1 MQSRGG
7 RGERNDDDRLRYSIV
22 RYFGLSESESDCG
35 YCKQQRGPGETYG
48 LWAYHLEPQHYQMM
62 IDRNWRRCGHYV
74 YRAVNEKICCPM
86 YTIRCD
92 AENFRP
98 SRSQRRVLKNFNAYI
113 RDDRKDRQKINRYSS
128 KSNDID
134 ESYRLL
140 QAAEQWIETKSFDEE
155 MLIENQ
161 NFEPIV
167 SNRTNVSIQKD
178 SHHCSERLSDGL
190 TEESF
195 RIIPEN
201 QNRTIKKESMKKK
214 FRRRI
219 RLEDKLMKREHCS
232 REEARK
238 ILLERSKS
246 KQPGTKTLEDYLD
259 EISESKQKET
269 KHSFR
274 TRFVRFDSD
283 SNETKLLMRES
294 FDVYR
299 KYQSKIHKESEDEI
313 SLKSY
318 RRFLI
323 DGPLEVSSSFSLFD
337 E

>member
-1 MQSRGG
+1 
-7 RGERNDDDRLRYSIV
+7 
-22 RYFGLSESESDCG
+22 
-35 YCKQQRGPGETYG
+35 
-48 LWAYHLEPQHYQMM
+48 
-62 IDRNWRRCGHYV
+62 
-74 YRAVNEKICCPM
+74 
-86 YTIRCD
+86 
-92 AENFRP
+92 
-98 SRSQRRVLKNFNAYI
+98 
-113 RDDRKDRQKINRYSS
+113 
-128 KSNDID
+128 
-134 ESYRLL
+134 
-140 QAAEQWIETKSFDEE
+140 
-155 MLIENQ
+155 
-161 NFEPIV
+161 
-167 SNRTNVSIQKD
+167 
-178 SHHCSERLSDGL
+178 
-190 TEESF
+190 
-195 RIIPEN
+195 
-201 QNRTIKKESMKKK
+201 MKKK

-323 DGPLEVSSSFSLFD
+323 DGPLEVKFGAYHQHYYIDDRLIAVGVLDLLPECLSSVYFFYDPEFEFLNLGVYSALREIALVRRYRRLVPELRYYYMGYYIHRCPKMRYKVSSLSNCCG
-337 E
+337 